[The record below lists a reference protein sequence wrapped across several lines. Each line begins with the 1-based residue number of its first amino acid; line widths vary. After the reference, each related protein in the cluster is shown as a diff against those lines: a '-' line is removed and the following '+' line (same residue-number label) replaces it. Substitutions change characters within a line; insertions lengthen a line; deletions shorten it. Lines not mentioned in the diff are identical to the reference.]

1 MTRRG
6 GSIPGIV
13 PPFSFNLQ
21 YINQVK
27 IKTPQN
33 ILFFV
38 KSGLASDKDQTG
50 ATALAAK
57 TGKRVVFRNATVAK
71 QTNEKPEPCIGV
83 AGLVP
88 PAYAAAFPVYDA
100 DGNATP
106 PEGGLS
112 VVDTP
117 APELNALGLPKGCP
131 EDRDALKEALTMA
144 KVEFHPNM
152 KTDKLIDLFRAAV
165 LAAQTEEET
174 PES

>member
-38 KSGLASDKDQTG
+38 KSGLASDKDQTA
-50 ATALAAK
+50 ATELAAK

-71 QTNEKPEPCIGV
+71 VTNEKPEPCIGV

-88 PAYAAAFPVYDA
+88 DAYAAAFPVYA
-100 DGNATP
+100 LDGTVTQ
-106 PEGGLS
+106 PEGGADI
-112 VVDTP
+112 VDMP
-117 APELNALGLPKGCP
+117 KPELNALGLPKGCP

-165 LAAQTEEET
+165 LEAQGDET
-174 PES
+174 PEA